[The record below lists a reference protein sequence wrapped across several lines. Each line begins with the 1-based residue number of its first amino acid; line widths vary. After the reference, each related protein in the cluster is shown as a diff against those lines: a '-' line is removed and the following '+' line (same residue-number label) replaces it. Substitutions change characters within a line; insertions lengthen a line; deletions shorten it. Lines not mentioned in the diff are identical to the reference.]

1 MWQYATKYETD
12 RQVLFKFKS
21 YWKNQL
27 FKKRN
32 QLSKEKIENLF
43 SVAVLNL
50 LVKDAPHCKEMIV
63 AWDYFN
69 DHNEGLFI
77 LQKEMR
83 SMRASILK
91 DSILK
96 VEYLKSLCIIKKYI
110 FQDSLIL
117 FVILSWAALLIGTDV
132 LNDAVLNIYEKAIST
147 CKVCNLP

>member
-1 MWQYATKYETD
+1 
-12 RQVLFKFKS
+12 
-21 YWKNQL
+21 
-27 FKKRN
+27 
-32 QLSKEKIENLF
+32 
-43 SVAVLNL
+43 
-50 LVKDAPHCKEMIV
+50 MIV